1 MAQTQAFVFP
11 IPKTTDD
18 VTAQMTAWE
27 TSDPRDSGVSK
38 LILSCLPMSQTQAA
52 NVTNKHTVK

>member
-18 VTAQMTAWE
+18 VTAEMTAWE

-52 NVTNKHTVK
+52 NVTN